1 MILLKMKNKIRRDSK
16 QRPKSLILPIPAQI
30 RDTMKFEHG
39 TPVTWTVC
47 SNEEK
52 NELKI
57 IIQKEAD

>member
-1 MILLKMKNKIRRDSK
+1 MILLKMRNKIRRDSK

-30 RDTMKFEHG
+30 RDTMDFEHG

-47 SNEEK
+47 SKN

-57 IIQKEAD
+57 IIQKEID